1 MKNPVHLAILFIV
14 LIGSDLVIGFGSHFL
29 GATGGDFS
37 VESIGTY
44 FMTTEPLHWVLVLA
58 IATVVCVVVYFL
70 GD

>member
-14 LIGSDLVIGFGSHFL
+14 LIGSDLVIGFTSHFL

-37 VESIGTY
+37 VDAIGTY
-44 FMTTEPLHWVLVLA
+44 FTTTEPMHWAIVLL
-58 IATVVCVVVYFL
+58 ISIIVCVIVYFL